1 MEDEPTRAGREDDA
15 DTSRP
20 DSAVDADDVADGPT
34 TGEAPA
40 DPADPEDPEDGF
52 EWVDDGE
59 WDPPQV
65 ERRASDDA
73 QAVAVGYVD
82 MNEVIE
88 PGDVSVENALF
99 VAIGVLGTI
108 GLLFYIVQL
117 AA

>member
-20 DSAVDADDVADGPT
+20 DSAVDADDAADGPA
-34 TGEAPA
+34 TGD
-40 DPADPEDPEDGF
+40 DPADAEDGF
-52 EWVDDGE
+52 EWVDDGD
-59 WDPPQV
+59 WDPPNV
-65 ERRASDDA
+65 EQRASDDA
-73 QAVAVGYVD
+73 KAVTVGYVD